1 MTYNVLLGAMII
13 TVLGSV
19 ASTTHLSSTN
29 VIVKAI
35 LQRTQINATKQMLNL
50 YPWIRNN
57 WDLKEPELYLVEEIT
72 QLCSGN
78 KVSIGGSPT
87 QVVKGN
93 KKNFNML
100 CNSRFLIG
108 RIKFEVCAFR
118 GVVLRLALMH
128 LAYRRLRLQPK
139 RAQIM
144 RQVLQSFTIFMESVI
159 FLTVQFTS

>member
-1 MTYNVLLGAMII
+1 
-13 TVLGSV
+13 
-19 ASTTHLSSTN
+19 
-29 VIVKAI
+29 
-35 LQRTQINATKQMLNL
+35 MLNL

-57 WDLKEPELYLVEEIT
+57 WDLKEPEFYLGQKIT
-72 QLCSGN
+72 SLCSGN

-87 QVVKGN
+87 QAVKGN

-118 GVVLRLALMH
+118 GVLALMH